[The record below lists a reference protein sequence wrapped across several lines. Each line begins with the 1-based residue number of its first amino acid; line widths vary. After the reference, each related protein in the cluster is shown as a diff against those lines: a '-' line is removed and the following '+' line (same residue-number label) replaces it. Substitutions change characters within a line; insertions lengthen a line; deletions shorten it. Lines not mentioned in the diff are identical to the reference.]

1 MFNKF
6 KSIPMALAAAAILA
20 VTPMP
25 EGSPLSGQAIAQDE
39 KPKNQQK
46 TRKVPAMS
54 LDVHKKVQKAQE
66 AIDESDLARAKEILA
81 DTLEGRKVNEYERA
95 VVWQMNAMIAFEE
108 EDTPATIEAYEKIL
122 TFRESIPVAQE
133 MAVTYGLAQLYF
145 SQENYD
151 KAVEY
156 LNIWQ
161 REIDPSLIG
170 VAQLSFIAT
179 VYYQKSEFPK
189 VLEYIYQA
197 IEQAEALD
205 TVEVKENWFNLA
217 LSAHWELE
225 QFEKVRD
232 VLEVLLIR
240 WPNPTYWTQLAG
252 VYQTLEQEQTSY
264 SLTEAAYKQGF
275 LDEKPLQIVNVAQ
288 IQRARNAPIKCAWV
302 IDRALKEELIEN
314 TAENQRLLGECY
326 LQATEYRKALAP
338 LSIAARENNDGALWL
353 QIGQV
358 QMQLDRYDDAVT
370 SFDNMAEAYAKDKE
384 TPKDRIDRSLLSGVM
399 MKGQALTE
407 LKRFKEAKDAFRR
420 ASRLAKE
427 DRDRTA
433 VANWRKYL
441 TAEEQREQLLTG
453 R

>member
-6 KSIPMALAAAAILA
+6 KSIPMALAAAAIIA
-20 VTPMP
+20 VTPVP
-25 EGSPLSGQAIAQDE
+25 EGSPLSSSAAAQDA
-39 KPKNQQK
+39 PKNTQK

-66 AIDESDLARAKEILA
+66 AIDISDLATAKEILA
-81 DTLEGRKVNEYERA
+81 KTLTARKINEYERA

-108 EDTPATIEAYEKIL
+108 EDTPATIDAYEKIL

-133 MAVTYGLAQLYF
+133 MAVTYGLGQLYF
-145 SQENYD
+145 SIEDYD
-151 KAVEY
+151 KAVKYITDWE
-156 LNIWQ
+156 NAV
-161 REIDPSLIG
+161 DPSLIG
-170 VAQLSFIAT
+170 VSQLSFIAT
-179 VYYQKSEFPK
+179 LHYQKADFPK
-189 VLEYIYQA
+189 VIDYIYKA
-197 IEQAEALD
+197 IAQAESLD
-205 TVEVKENWFNLA
+205 TVEVKENWYNLA

-225 QFEKVRD
+225 QFTKVRD
-232 VLEVLLIR
+232 VLEILLIR

-252 VYQTLEQEQTSY
+252 VYQTLDEEQTSY

-288 IQRARNAPIKCAWV
+288 IQRARSAPIKCAWV
-302 IDRALKEELIEN
+302 IDRALKEELVEN
-314 TAENQRLLGECY
+314 NAENQRLLGECY
-326 LQATEYRKALAP
+326 LQATEFQKALAP
-338 LSIAARENNDGALWL
+338 LSIAAREESDGNLWL

-358 QMQLDRYDDAVT
+358 QMQLDRYDDAVK
-370 SFDNMAEAYAKDKE
+370 SFDNMSEAYESDKDSDQKLVAKK
-384 TPKDRIDRSLLSGVM
+384 LLSGVM

-427 DRDRTA
+427 DSERRA